1 MINPTAEKG
10 KMDIPYFL
18 IKLID
23 VQSEEKNRTL
33 PVVQIIILYELWKSD
48 TSVLLSDIQNKY
60 NLERYIVSRNCMML
74 SHDRIK
80 DNKKIRQGKGWI
92 IKNHISDKYDG
103 RMKEAKLTAQGEKIA
118 ERLFGA

>member
-1 MINPTAEKG
+1 
-10 KMDIPYFL
+10 MDIPYFL
-18 IKLID
+18 IKLND

-48 TSVLLSDIQNKY
+48 TPVLLSDIQNKY

-80 DNKKIRQGKGWI
+80 DNRRIRQGKGWI
-92 IKNHISDKYDG
+92 TKNHISDKYDG
-103 RMKEAKLTAQGEKIA
+103 RMKEAKLTAQGEKIV

>member
-1 MINPTAEKG
+1 MIDDYLLRSNDLQTEEG
-10 KMDIPYFL
+10 K
-18 IKLID
+18 
-23 VQSEEKNRTL
+23 RTISH
-33 PVVQIIILYELWKSD
+33 PQEAVMYELLKNYP
-48 TSVLLSDIQNKY
+48 TPVLLSDIQNKY
-60 NLERYIVSRNCMML
+60 NLKRYIVSRNCMML